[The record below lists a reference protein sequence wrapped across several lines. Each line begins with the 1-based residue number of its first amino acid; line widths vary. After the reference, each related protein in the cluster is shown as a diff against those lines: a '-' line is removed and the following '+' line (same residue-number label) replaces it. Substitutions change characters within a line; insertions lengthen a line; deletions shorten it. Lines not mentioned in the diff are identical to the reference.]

1 MKKLFW
7 LVTVLMLL
15 LAPALCLAAKPQVT
29 ADQTS
34 FNPLNGVYT
43 LDGNVTVRLPEQTIT
58 AEHATVNIYK
68 LTCEAN
74 GNVHLTDTQVSF
86 TCDSVSVV
94 GRDSIAYCSGNCTFQ
109 EGVTRITSNT
119 GSFNWDSKLATFS
132 GNVLVNGTAKAD
144 GTTYNVI
151 NQSFQ

>member
-1 MKKLFW
+1 MA
-7 LVTVLMLL
+7 MLRYV
-15 LAPALCLAAKPQVT
+15 CL
-29 ADQTS
+29 S
-34 FNPLNGVYT
+34 
-43 LDGNVTVRLPEQTIT
+43 RLR

-68 LTCEAN
+68 LTCEAS
-74 GNVHLTDTQVSF
+74 GNVHLTDTQVQLYLRQRHPL
-86 TCDSVSVV
+86 

-109 EGVTRITSNT
+109 EGATRITSNT

-144 GTTYNVI
+144 GTVTYNVI